1 MSVANPKA
9 ASVPPPPDYDVE
21 FRSLSDDAWYSVCTV
36 LDGEKLTLKYQ
47 NFSDD
52 DDCIFEVK
60 NFKTLEEVERLKD
73 RFRPISAQL
82 QDNECHKVVGGV
94 VVCASHSFD
103 GSDNRFYDAVVDDV
117 VHKEHSFEQGGEMC
131 SCTFIVI
138 MQHGPIAGCLVNKT
152 IESLCLVQS
161 YACLDPNL
169 LLFLKMVKERL
180 QNEPC
185 VLENKKSATS
195 FTKWLNQNT
204 KCAKQSPC
212 KKHPPDEAK
221 SNDHSDWSRDDND
234 LGGCSSVF
242 LIDNLDKDISPSTI
256 VEFIR
261 SHTSLSVQACV
272 FPSMSSE
279 MYTQGA
285 IVLNCRK
292 NLEKLSKFLD
302 CQNHI
307 IMSKRGRPWVATEN
321 LSGYDSFAVSIQN
334 LMHKYQENWQHKSTG
349 HALKVVYPGSEEYAT
364 AKQLRDLFMEFT
376 EHQRRLHKRLAMEE
390 RKILQPSQ
398 VA

>member
-1 MSVANPKA
+1 MLLTHLLSS

-52 DDCIFEVK
+52 DDSIFEVK
-60 NFKTLEEVERLKD
+60 NFKTLEELERLKD

-103 GSDNRFYDAVVDDV
+103 GSDNRFYDAVIDDV
-117 VHKEHSFEQGGEMC
+117 VHMEHSFEQGGEMC
-131 SCTFIVI
+131 SCTFIVS
-138 MQHGPIAGCLVNKT
+138 MQHGPVAGCLVNKT

-169 LLFLKMVKERL
+169 QLFLKMVKERL

-185 VLENKKSATS
+185 VLENKKSAAS
-195 FTKWLNQNT
+195 FTKWLNQ
-204 KCAKQSPC
+204 AK
-212 KKHPPDEAK
+212 AK

-242 LIDNLDKDISPSTI
+242 LIDNLDKDLSPSTI
-256 VEFIR
+256 VEFIHSR
-261 SHTSLSVQACV
+261 TSLSVQACV
-272 FPSMSSE
+272 FPSLSSE

-307 IMSKRGRPWVATEN
+307 IMSKRGRPWVVTEN

-334 LMHKYQENWQHKSTG
+334 LMHKYQASFAQENWQHKSTG
-349 HALKVVYPGSEEYAT
+349 HALKVVCPGSEEYAT

-376 EHQRRLHKRLAMEE
+376 EHQRRLHRRLAMEE

>member
-1 MSVANPKA
+1 MSVANPNA
-9 ASVPPPPDYDVE
+9 ASVPPPSDYDVE
-21 FRSLSDDAWYSVCTV
+21 FRSLADDAWYSVCTV

-52 DDCIFEVK
+52 DDSIFEVK
-60 NFKTLEEVERLKD
+60 NLKTLDELEKLKD
-73 RFRPISAQL
+73 RFRPISPQL

-94 VVCASHSFD
+94 VVCVSHSFD
-103 GSDNRFYDAVVDDV
+103 GSDNRFYDATVDDGTDYEYEDGLQTSNHYV
-117 VHKEHSFEQGGEMC
+117 VRKEHSFDQGGEMC
-131 SCTFIVI
+131 LCTYIVI
-138 MQHGPIAGCLVNKT
+138 MQHGPVAGCLVNKT

-169 LLFLKMVKERL
+169 QLFLKMVKERL

-195 FTKWLNQNT
+195 FST
-204 KCAKQSPC
+204 KCAERSPC
-212 KKHPPDEAK
+212 KKQPPDEEK
-221 SNDHSDWSRDDND
+221 SNDHSDWPRDDDD
-234 LGGCSSVF
+234 LGGYSSVL
-242 LIDNLDKDISPSTI
+242 LIDNLDKNLSPSTI
-256 VEFIR
+256 VEFIHT
-261 SHTSLSVQACV
+261 HTSFSVQACV

-292 NLEKLSKFLD
+292 DLEKLSKFLD

-307 IMSKRGRPWVATEN
+307 IMSKRGRPWVYN
-321 LSGYDSFAVSIQN
+321 LCEPHHQ
-334 LMHKYQENWQHKSTG
+334 STG
-349 HALKVVYPGSEEYAT
+349 HVLKVVCPGSEEYTSAR
-364 AKQLRDLFMEFT
+364 QLRDLFMEFT
-376 EHQRRLHKRLAMEE
+376 EHQRGLHKRLAMEE

-398 VA
+398 VI

>member
-1 MSVANPKA
+1 
-9 ASVPPPPDYDVE
+9 
-21 FRSLSDDAWYSVCTV
+21 
-36 LDGEKLTLKYQ
+36 
-47 NFSDD
+47 
-52 DDCIFEVK
+52 
-60 NFKTLEEVERLKD
+60 
-73 RFRPISAQL
+73 
-82 QDNECHKVVGGV
+82 
-94 VVCASHSFD
+94 
-103 GSDNRFYDAVVDDV
+103 
-117 VHKEHSFEQGGEMC
+117 MC
-131 SCTFIVI
+131 LCTFIVI

-242 LIDNLDKDISPSTI
+242 LIDNLDKDTSPSTI

-307 IMSKRGRPWVATEN
+307 IMSKRGRPWVVTEN

-376 EHQRRLHKRLAMEE
+376 EHQRRLHKRLAIEE

>member
-1 MSVANPKA
+1 MSVANPNA
-9 ASVPPPPDYDVE
+9 ARTVPPPPDYDVE

-52 DDCIFEVK
+52 DDSIFEVK
-60 NFKTLEEVERLKD
+60 NFKTLEEVERLED

-138 MQHGPIAGCLVNKT
+138 MQHGPVAGCFVNKT

-161 YACLDPNL
+161 CACLDPNL
-169 LLFLKMVKERL
+169 QLFLKMVKERL
-180 QNEPC
+180 QNEPR

-195 FTKWLNQNT
+195 FTKWLNQASYCICDISRLPCLSISFLQNT

-212 KKHPPDEAK
+212 KKRPHDEAK

-242 LIDNLDKDISPSTI
+242 LIDNLDKDLSPSTI
-256 VEFIR
+256 VEFIHSR
-261 SHTSLSVQACV
+261 TSLSVQACV

-302 CQNHI
+302 CQDHI
-307 IMSKRGRPWVATEN
+307 IMSKRGRRI
-321 LSGYDSFAVSIQN
+321 GSI
-334 LMHKYQENWQHKSTG
+334 
-349 HALKVVYPGSEEYAT
+349 KV
-364 AKQLRDLFMEFT
+364 
-376 EHQRRLHKRLAMEE
+376 LAM
-390 RKILQPSQ
+390 L
-398 VA
+398 

>member
-1 MSVANPKA
+1 M
-9 ASVPPPPDYDVE
+9 PPPPDYDVE

-131 SCTFIVI
+131 LCTFIVI

-242 LIDNLDKDISPSTI
+242 LIDNLDKDTSPSTI

-307 IMSKRGRPWVATEN
+307 IMSKRGRPWVVTEN

-376 EHQRRLHKRLAMEE
+376 EHQRRLHKRLAIEE